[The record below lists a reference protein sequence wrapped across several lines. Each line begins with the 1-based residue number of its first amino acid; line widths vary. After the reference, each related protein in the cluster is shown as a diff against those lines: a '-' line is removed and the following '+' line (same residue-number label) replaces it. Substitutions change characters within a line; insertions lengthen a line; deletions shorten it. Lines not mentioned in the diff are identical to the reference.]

1 MKISGNIPGKER
13 KKGNTNPYLKD
24 GLIPS
29 IIYGGTAD
37 PLMVAVDRIQLKKR
51 FEEGGFYSK
60 IFEVDLGEK
69 KEPVVVKSI
78 QRHKVKNH
86 PIHVDFQRVDDKTRI
101 VISVPVE
108 FVDQETSP
116 GLKQGG
122 VLNVVRREIE
132 LSCLASNIPEK
143 FVISLEGKEIG
154 DDIRLSS
161 VTLGEG
167 MKPTILGRDF
177 MLATIQAPKVEKEP
191 QTTEEEA
198 GAESEAEASSEERKK
213 KRKKKKQQNNIICF
227 YAYSFL
233 LR

>member
-29 IIYGGTAD
+29 IIYGGTAG

-198 GAESEAEASSEERKK
+198 GAESEAEASSEEKK
-213 KRKKKKQQNNIICF
+213 EEKKEEK
-227 YAYSFL
+227 AAE
-233 LR
+233 

>member
-86 PIHVDFQRVDDKTRI
+86 PIHVDFQRVDDKTKI

-167 MKPTILGRDF
+167 MKTTILGRDF

-198 GAESEAEASSEERKK
+198 GAESEAEASSEEKK
-213 KRKKKKQQNNIICF
+213 EEKKEEK
-227 YAYSFL
+227 AAE
-233 LR
+233 

>member
-143 FVISLEGKEIG
+143 FVISLDGKEIG

-191 QTTEEEA
+191 ETSEEEA
-198 GAESEAEASSEERKK
+198 GAESEAEASSEEKK
-213 KRKKKKQQNNIICF
+213 EEKKEEK
-227 YAYSFL
+227 AAE
-233 LR
+233 

>member
-101 VISVPVE
+101 IISVPVE
-108 FVDQETSP
+108 FIDQETSP

-198 GAESEAEASSEERKK
+198 GAESEAEASEEKK
-213 KRKKKKQQNNIICF
+213 EEKKEEKTTE
-227 YAYSFL
+227 
-233 LR
+233 

>member
-13 KKGNTNPYLKD
+13 KKGNTNPYLND

-29 IIYGGTAD
+29 IIYGGNTD

-69 KEPVVVKSI
+69 KEPVIVKSI

-101 VISVPVE
+101 IIGVPVE

-191 QTTEEEA
+191 QAPEEA
-198 GAESEAEASSEERKK
+198 TDGADASEEKK
-213 KRKKKKQQNNIICF
+213 EEK
-227 YAYSFL
+227 AAE
-233 LR
+233 

>member
-101 VISVPVE
+101 IISVPVE

-177 MLATIQAPKVEKEP
+177 MLATVQAPKVEKEP

-198 GAESEAEASSEERKK
+198 GAE
-213 KRKKKKQQNNIICF
+213 
-227 YAYSFL
+227 
-233 LR
+233 